1 MRSGAERHHYSTFD
15 VQCSML
21 DVHLLVCSTLDVRC
35 IGLSWKY
42 IDTLTLFFYIFEMK
56 SYQLTIPAENKPCVL
71 ATVTSILAR
80 KKINIRSAS
89 ITSFGESGLI
99 NLIVDNPKQGHKALS
114 KEGIPVELKEVI
126 AVLIEDRP
134 GGLDKLLQVLCDK
147 KINIENGYGF
157 VIESRKNAVFVLEI
171 KEPEPARE
179 VIEASGFT
187 TLTPQQLSEIEP
199 FHYVGY

>member
-1 MRSGAERHHYSTFD
+1 
-15 VQCSML
+15 
-21 DVHLLVCSTLDVRC
+21 
-35 IGLSWKY
+35 
-42 IDTLTLFFYIFEMK
+42 MK
-56 SYQLTIPAENKPCVL
+56 SYQLTIPVENKPCIL
-71 ATVTSILAR
+71 AGITSILAR

-99 NLIVDNPKQGHKALS
+99 NLIVDNPKQGYKALS

-134 GGLDKLLQVLCDK
+134 GGLDKLLQVLCAE
-147 KINIENGYGF
+147 KINVENGYGF

-171 KEPEPARE
+171 KDPAPARD
-179 VIEASGFT
+179 VIEASGFK

>member
-1 MRSGAERHHYSTFD
+1 MKP
-15 VQCSML
+15 
-21 DVHLLVCSTLDVRC
+21 LLILFSN
-35 IGLSWKY
+35 Y
-42 IDTLTLFFYIFEMK
+42 IDTLRLFLYIFGMK

-71 ATVTSILAR
+71 AKITSILAR

-89 ITSFGESGLI
+89 ITSFGNSGLI

-134 GGLDKLLQVLCDK
+134 GGLDKLLQVLCDEN
-147 KINIENGYGF
+147 INIENGYGF

-171 KEPEPARE
+171 KDPAQAKDL
-179 VIEASGFT
+179 IEASGFK